1 MLLIS
6 GPPPPPCLDGL
17 RTEPGV
23 EISGKGLTLWP
34 WETVG
39 ERSTPER
46 LLMEETLYRVPV
58 SWRLASSSMQ
68 ELIAPTALLAA
79 ETAVSGI
86 LQVSRR
92 WLRLEPEPVEL
103 EYREEPVSFT
113 RAQPHGQASRRPP
126 N

>member
-1 MLLIS
+1 MLLMS

-34 WETVG
+34 WGTVG
-39 ERSTPER
+39 ERSMPER

-58 SWRLASSSMQ
+58 CWRLASSSMQ
-68 ELIAPTALLAA
+68 ELIAPMALLETAL
-79 ETAVSGI
+79 SGI

-113 RAQPHGQASRRPP
+113 RTQPHGQASRRPP